1 MTDATGDWINPDLA
15 DLSKRYPAIMNPSP
29 RGKIIALVSALALV
43 FGLIFGG
50 WWLELRFDRV
60 ISGIGQLGFFAWLMM
75 PPSAGGHALLYLEAL
90 GETLAIALLGT
101 LTAAIL
107 AFPIGLLAA
116 ANVVPSWIFRFGLR
130 RSMDTLRSVDTL
142 VWALIWINVVGL
154 GPFAGVLAIASSD
167 VGAYSK
173 LFAETLEGADGRGA
187 EGIRSTGG
195 NRLHELR
202 FGLIPEVLPV
212 MLGTVLYYFE
222 SNTRSATIIG
232 IVGAGGIGLHLYEE
246 IRTVEWQHVSFI
258 ILLILVTVAIIDF
271 ISSKLRAAIAGRKAS
286 GLSS

>member
-1 MTDATGDWINPDLA
+1 MTSAAGDWINPDLA
-15 DLSKRYPAIMNPSP
+15 DLAKRYPAIMTPSP
-29 RGKIIALVSALALV
+29 RGKLIVVFSALALI
-43 FGLIFGG
+43 FGLIFSA

-60 ISGIGQLGFFAWLMM
+60 ITGVGQLGLFGWLMF
-75 PPSAGGHALLYLEAL
+75 PPSAGGYAVLYFKAL

-107 AFPIGLLAA
+107 AFPFGLLAA
-116 ANVVPSWIFRFGLR
+116 ANVVPIWIFRFGLR

-167 VGAYSK
+167 FGAYGK
-173 LFAETLEGADGRGA
+173 LFAETLEGANGKGA

-195 NRLHELR
+195 TRLHELR

-232 IVGAGGIGLHLYEE
+232 IVGAGGIGLHLYEQ

-258 ILLILVTVAIIDF
+258 ILLVLVTVAIIDVV
-271 ISSKLRAAIAGRKAS
+271 SSKLRAAIAGRKPS